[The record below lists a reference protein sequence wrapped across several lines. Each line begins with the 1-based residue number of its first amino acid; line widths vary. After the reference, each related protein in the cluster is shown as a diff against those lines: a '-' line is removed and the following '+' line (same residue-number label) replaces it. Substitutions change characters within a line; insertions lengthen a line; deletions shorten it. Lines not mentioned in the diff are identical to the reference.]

1 MPTAL
6 ITGASAGLG
15 VEFAKLLA
23 KDGHDVI
30 LVARRKDRLEA
41 LGAQL
46 EREHGT
52 KAWAIGA
59 DLTDPAAPAA
69 LVAEVAQLGVDV
81 SFLINN
87 AGFGTTG
94 SFHTLDAAKEA
105 GEIACNVGALVALTR
120 AFLPGMVARGQ
131 GRVLNVASTAAFQP
145 GPYMAT
151 YYASKAFVLSFS
163 EALAF
168 ELQGTGVTV
177 TASCPG
183 PTATE
188 FFAATGTP
196 NLGLTKAGVMRGD
209 AVAAAAYRAMLAGR
223 PRIIHGTKNSLGA
236 LFVGLLPRKIL
247 MPLVAKLNL
256 PA

>member
-23 KDGHDVI
+23 KDGHDLI

-41 LGAQL
+41 LGAEI
-46 EREHGT
+46 ERSHGRKT
-52 KAWAIGA
+52 WSIAA

-69 LVAEVAQLGVDV
+69 LVAEVARLGLEV
-81 SFLINN
+81 SLLLNN
-87 AGFGTTG
+87 AGFGTVG

-105 GEIACNVGALVALTR
+105 GQIQCNVGALVALTR
-120 AFLPGMVARGQ
+120 AFLPGMIGRRQ
-131 GRVLNVASTAAFQP
+131 GRVLNIASTAAFQP

-151 YYASKAFVLSFS
+151 YYATKAFVLSFT

-168 ELQGTGVTV
+168 ELQGTGVTA

-188 FFAATGTP
+188 FFVATGTP
-196 NLGLTKAGVMRGD
+196 NLGLTKAGVMPGHV
-209 AVAAAAYRAMLAGR
+209 VAEAAYRAMQAGS
-223 PRIIHGTKNSLGA
+223 PRVIHGVKNWLGA
-236 LFVGLLPRKIL
+236 LFVGLLPRQIL